1 MKKFFM
7 LLTVLTLFVSA
18 LAGCSGG
25 KGSTVK
31 ASKEG
36 EKVVVPF
43 INGVGGSLADRVD
56 QIVEEYNK
64 SQDKYVVKT
73 TKAGSYDES
82 YQKLQSGFAANNQEA
97 IALLGSDVM
106 QEYAKKQLIVPIDE
120 YVKNDT
126 NFKKEDY
133 GKGFMEQAT
142 IDEKLYGIPF
152 YGTTQILYYNKK
164 ALAENGFTKDDLKTW
179 EGVEKVAKTVAKRGE
194 NGNVTYAGWMPMWGT
209 SNLIDAVRSAGGN
222 VLSEDG
228 KKVLINDDTWVS
240 VWEKFR
246 TWLHEDKIMKIH
258 SGGTGWEYWDKT
270 VIDLVEGRTLGFTG
284 SSGDQGFVFKSLGK
298 GMTGE
303 ERLNTFEALP
313 QPVWGNNKPAPKL
326 ETYLF
331 TLTRNIDP
339 EVAKGAYDF
348 MKFATSTEKTAEWS
362 MATGYIPVRNNV
374 TDYGPYA
381 EFVKKQPQALI
392 PVEQANNNG
401 VGPFVDPTGGKI
413 NDALNVAKDK
423 VEIEGVPAKKA
434 LDEAAKVAQEELDKV
449 LKKKK

>member
-1 MKKFFM
+1 MRKLFM
-7 LLTVLTLFVSA
+7 LLTVLSLFVSA
-18 LAGCSGG
+18 LVGCSGG

-36 EKVVVPF
+36 EKIVVPF
-43 INGVGGSLADRVD
+43 INGIGGSLADRVD
-56 QIVEEYNK
+56 KIVEEYNK

-73 TKAGSYDES
+73 TKAGNYDES

-97 IALLGSDVM
+97 IALLGSDVI
-106 QEYAKKQLIVPIDE
+106 QEYAKKKLIVPIDE
-120 YVKNDT
+120 YVKSDNKL
-126 NFKKEDY
+126 KKEDY

-142 IDEKLYGIPF
+142 INEELYGIPF
-152 YGTTQILYYNKK
+152 YGTTQVFYYNKK
-164 ALAENGFTKDDLKTW
+164 VLAENGFTAEDLKTW
-179 EGVEKVAKTVAKRGE
+179 EGVEKVAKKVAKHDA
-194 NGNVTYAGWMPMWGT
+194 NGDVTYAGWMPMWGT

-228 KKVLINDDTWVS
+228 TKVLINDETWVT

-246 TWLHEDKIMKIH
+246 TWIHEDKIMNIH

-270 VIDLVEGRTLGFTG
+270 IIDLVEGRTLGFTG

-298 GMTGE
+298 GMNEE
-303 ERLNTFEALP
+303 ERLSTFGALP
-313 QPVWGNNKPAPKL
+313 QPAWGDHKPAPKL

-362 MATGYIPVRNNV
+362 METGYIPVRNNV
-374 TDYGPYA
+374 TEYGPYA
-381 EFVKKQPQALI
+381 EFVKKQPQALV
-392 PVEQANNNG
+392 PVEQANKYG
-401 VGPFVDPTGGKI
+401 VAPFTDPTGGKI

-423 VEIEGVPAKKA
+423 VEIEGVSAKKA

>member
-1 MKKFFM
+1 MKKLFM
-7 LLTVLTLFVSA
+7 LLTVVTLFIST
-18 LAGCSGG
+18 LSGCSGG

-36 EKVVVPF
+36 EKIVVPF
-43 INGVGGSLADRVD
+43 INGVGGSLADHVD
-56 QIVEEYNK
+56 KIVEEYNK

-73 TKAGSYDES
+73 TKAGNYDES

-97 IALLGSDVM
+97 IALLGSDVI
-106 QEYAKKQLIVPIDE
+106 QEYVKKQLIVPLDE
-120 YVKNDT
+120 SVKNDDD
-126 NFKKEDY
+126 FKKEDY

-142 IDEKLYGIPF
+142 IDGKLYGIPF
-152 YGTTQILYYNKK
+152 YGTTQIFYYNKE

-194 NGNVTYAGWMPMWGT
+194 NGNVSYAGWMPMWGT

-228 KKVLINDDTWVS
+228 KKVLINDDTWVT

-298 GMTGE
+298 GMTEE
-303 ERLNTFEALP
+303 ERLSTFDALP
-313 QPVWGNNKPAPKL
+313 QPAWGNHKPAPKL

-339 EVAKGAYDF
+339 EVAKGAYAF

-374 TDYGPYA
+374 TEYGPYA
-381 EFVKKQPQALI
+381 EFVKKQPQALV
-392 PVEQANNNG
+392 PLEQANNNG

-423 VEIEGVPAKKA
+423 VEIEGVSAKKA

>member
-1 MKKFFM
+1 MKKLFM
-7 LLTVLTLFVSA
+7 LLTILSLFVSA
-18 LAGCSGG
+18 LAGCAGG
-25 KGSTVK
+25 NGSTVK
-31 ASKEG
+31 ATKEG
-36 EKVVVPF
+36 EKIVVPF

-56 QIVEEYNK
+56 KIVEEYNK

-73 TKAGSYDES
+73 TKAGNYDES

-97 IALLGSDVM
+97 IALLGSDVI
-106 QEYAKKQLIVPIDE
+106 QEYVKKDLIVPIDE
-120 YVKNDT
+120 YIKND
-126 NFKKEDY
+126 NELKKEEY
-133 GKGFMEQAT
+133 GKGFMNQAT
-142 IDEKLYGIPF
+142 IDGKLYGIPF
-152 YGTTQILYYNKK
+152 YGTTQIFYYNKK
-164 ALAENGFTKDDLKTW
+164 VLAENGFTAEDLKTW
-179 EGVEKVAKTVAKRGE
+179 EGVEKVAKKVAKRDGNE
-194 NGNVTYAGWMPMWGT
+194 NVTYAGWMPMWGT
-209 SNLIDAVRSAGGN
+209 SNLIDSVQSAGGS

-228 KKVLINDDTWVS
+228 TKVLINDEKWVT

-246 TWLHEDKIMKIH
+246 TWIHEDKIMNIH

-270 VIDLVEGRTLGFTG
+270 IIDLVEGRTLGFTG

-298 GMTGE
+298 GMNEE
-303 ERLNTFEALP
+303 ERLNTFGTLP
-313 QPVWGNNKPAPKL
+313 QPAWGNNKPAPKL

-362 MATGYIPVRNNV
+362 MATGYIPVRDNV

-381 EFVKKQPQALI
+381 EFVKKQPQALV
-392 PVEQANNNG
+392 PLEQANQYG
-401 VGPFVDPTGGKI
+401 VAPFTDPTGGKI

-423 VEIEGVPAKKA
+423 VEIEGVSAKKA
-434 LDEAAKVAQEELDKV
+434 LDEAAKIAQEELDKV

>member
-1 MKKFFM
+1 M
-7 LLTVLTLFVSA
+7 
-18 LAGCSGG
+18 
-25 KGSTVK
+25 
-31 ASKEG
+31 
-36 EKVVVPF
+36 
-43 INGVGGSLADRVD
+43 
-56 QIVEEYNK
+56 
-64 SQDKYVVKT
+64 
-73 TKAGSYDES
+73 
-82 YQKLQSGFAANNQEA
+82 
-97 IALLGSDVM
+97 
-106 QEYAKKQLIVPIDE
+106 
-120 YVKNDT
+120 
-126 NFKKEDY
+126 
-133 GKGFMEQAT
+133 
-142 IDEKLYGIPF
+142 
-152 YGTTQILYYNKK
+152 
-164 ALAENGFTKDDLKTW
+164 AENGFTKEDLKTW

-194 NGNVTYAGWMPMWGT
+194 NGNVSYAGWMPMWGT

-228 KKVLINDDTWVS
+228 KKVLINDDTWVT
-240 VWEKFR
+240 VWEEFR

-298 GMTGE
+298 GMTEE
-303 ERLNTFEALP
+303 ERLNTFDALP
-313 QPVWGNNKPAPKL
+313 QPAWGNNKPAPKL

-374 TDYGPYA
+374 TEYGPYA
-381 EFVKKQPQALI
+381 EFVKKQPQALV
-392 PVEQANNNG
+392 PLEQANNNG

-434 LDEAAKVAQEELDKV
+434 LDEAS
-449 LKKKK
+449 LKLRKKS

>member
-1 MKKFFM
+1 MKKLFM
-7 LLTVLTLFVSA
+7 LLTVVTLFIST
-18 LAGCSGG
+18 LSGCSGG

-36 EKVVVPF
+36 EKIVVPF
-43 INGVGGSLADRVD
+43 INGVGGSLADHVD
-56 QIVEEYNK
+56 KIVEEYNK

-73 TKAGSYDES
+73 TKAGNYDES

-97 IALLGSDVM
+97 IALLGSDVI
-106 QEYAKKQLIVPIDE
+106 QEYVKKQLIVPLDE
-120 YVKNDT
+120 SVKNDDD
-126 NFKKEDY
+126 FKKEDY

-142 IDEKLYGIPF
+142 IDGKLYGIPF
-152 YGTTQILYYNKK
+152 YGTTQIFYYNKE

-194 NGNVTYAGWMPMWGT
+194 NGNVSYAGWMPMWGT

-228 KKVLINDDTWVS
+228 KKVLINDDTWVT

-298 GMTGE
+298 GMTEE
-303 ERLNTFEALP
+303 ERLSTFDALP
-313 QPVWGNNKPAPKL
+313 QPAWGNHKPAPKL

-331 TLTRNIDP
+331 TLTRNTDP
-339 EVAKGAYDF
+339 EVAKGAYAF

-374 TDYGPYA
+374 TEYGPYA
-381 EFVKKQPQALI
+381 EFVKKQPQALV
-392 PVEQANNNG
+392 PLEQANNNG

-423 VEIEGVPAKKA
+423 VEIEGVSAKKA

>member
-1 MKKFFM
+1 MKKLFM
-7 LLTVLTLFVSA
+7 LLTVVTLFIST
-18 LAGCSGG
+18 LSGCSGG

-36 EKVVVPF
+36 EKIVVPF
-43 INGVGGSLADRVD
+43 INGVGGSLADHVD
-56 QIVEEYNK
+56 KIVEEYNK

-73 TKAGSYDES
+73 TKAGNYDES

-97 IALLGSDVM
+97 IALLGSDVI
-106 QEYAKKQLIVPIDE
+106 QEYVKKQLIVPLDE
-120 YVKNDT
+120 SVKNDDD
-126 NFKKEDY
+126 FKKEDY

-142 IDEKLYGIPF
+142 IDGKLYGIPF
-152 YGTTQILYYNKK
+152 YGTTQIFYYNKE

-179 EGVEKVAKTVAKRGE
+179 EGVEKVAKTVVKRGE
-194 NGNVTYAGWMPMWGT
+194 NGNVSYAGWMPMWGT

-228 KKVLINDDTWVS
+228 KKVLINDDTWVT

-298 GMTGE
+298 GMTEE
-303 ERLNTFEALP
+303 ERLSTFDALP
-313 QPVWGNNKPAPKL
+313 QPAWGNHKPAPKL

-339 EVAKGAYDF
+339 EVAKGAYAF

-374 TDYGPYA
+374 TEYGPYA
-381 EFVKKQPQALI
+381 EFVKKQPQALV
-392 PVEQANNNG
+392 PLEQANNNG

-423 VEIEGVPAKKA
+423 VEIEGVSAKKA

>member
-1 MKKFFM
+1 MKKLFM
-7 LLTVLTLFVSA
+7 LLTVVTLFIST
-18 LAGCSGG
+18 LSGCSGG

-36 EKVVVPF
+36 EKIVVPF
-43 INGVGGSLADRVD
+43 INGVGGSLADHVD
-56 QIVEEYNK
+56 KIVEEYNK

-73 TKAGSYDES
+73 TKAGNYDES

-97 IALLGSDVM
+97 IALLGSDVI
-106 QEYAKKQLIVPIDE
+106 QEYVKKQLIVPLDE
-120 YVKNDT
+120 SVKNDDD
-126 NFKKEDY
+126 FKKEDY

-142 IDEKLYGIPF
+142 IDGKLYGIPF
-152 YGTTQILYYNKK
+152 YGTTQIFYYNKE

-194 NGNVTYAGWMPMWGT
+194 NGNVSYAGWMPMWGT

-228 KKVLINDDTWVS
+228 KKVLINDDTWVT

-246 TWLHEDKIMKIH
+246 TWIHEDKIMKIH

-298 GMTGE
+298 GMTEE
-303 ERLNTFEALP
+303 ERLSTFDALP
-313 QPVWGNNKPAPKL
+313 QPAWGNHKPAPKL

-339 EVAKGAYDF
+339 EVAKGAYAF

-374 TDYGPYA
+374 TEYGPYA
-381 EFVKKQPQALI
+381 EFVKKQPQALV
-392 PVEQANNNG
+392 PLEQANNNG

-423 VEIEGVPAKKA
+423 VEIEGVSAKKA

>member
-1 MKKFFM
+1 MRKLLM
-7 LLTVLTLFVSA
+7 LLTILSLFVGA

-25 KGSTVK
+25 KGNTVK
-31 ASKEG
+31 VSKEG
-36 EKVVVPF
+36 DKIVVPF
-43 INGVGGSLADRVD
+43 INGVGGSLADQVD
-56 QIVEEYNK
+56 KIVEEYNK

-73 TKAGSYDES
+73 TKAGNYDES

-97 IALLGSDVM
+97 IALLGSDVI
-106 QEYAKKQLIVPIDE
+106 QEYAKKKLIVPLDQ
-120 YVKNDT
+120 YVKDDKQFNKD
-126 NFKKEDY
+126 DY
-133 GKGFMEQAT
+133 GKGFMDQAI
-142 IDEKLYGIPF
+142 IDGKLYGIPF
-152 YGTTQILYYNKK
+152 YGTTQVFYYNKK
-164 ALAENGFTKDDLKTW
+164 VLAENGFTPDDLKTW
-179 EGVEKVAKTVAKRGE
+179 EGVEKVAQKVAKRDA

-228 KKVLINDDTWVS
+228 TKVLINDDTWVT

-246 TWLHEDKIMKIH
+246 KWIHEDKIMNIH

-270 VIDLVEGRTLGFTG
+270 IIDLVEGRTLGYTG

-298 GMTGE
+298 GMTE
-303 ERLNTFEALP
+303 QERLDTFGAVP
-313 QPVWGNNKPAPKL
+313 QPGWGDHKPAPKL
-326 ETYLF
+326 ESYLF
-331 TLTRNIDP
+331 TLTRNVDP

-374 TDYGPYA
+374 TDYAPYA
-381 EFVKKQPQALI
+381 EFVKKQPQALV
-392 PVEQANNNG
+392 PSEQANKYG
-401 VGPFVDPTGGKI
+401 VAPFVDPTGGKI

-423 VEIEGVPAKKA
+423 VEIEGIPAKQA

-449 LKKKK
+449 LKKQK

>member
-1 MKKFFM
+1 MKK
-7 LLTVLTLFVSA
+7 LLTLFMVVSLFVGV

-25 KGSTVK
+25 EGNAVEVT
-31 ASKEG
+31 KEG
-36 EKVVVPF
+36 EKIVVPF
-43 INGVGGSLADRVD
+43 INGVGGSLADRLD
-56 QIVEEYNK
+56 KIVMDFNQ

-73 TKAGSYDES
+73 TKAGNYDES

-97 IALLGSDVM
+97 IALLGSDVI
-106 QEYAKKQLIVPIDE
+106 QNYINKELIVPIDE
-120 YVKNDT
+120 FINNDKEVKID
-126 NFKKEDY
+126 DY
-133 GKGFMEQAT
+133 GKGFVSQAT
-142 IDEKLYGIPF
+142 VDEKLYGIPL

-164 ALAENGFTKDDLKTW
+164 VLEENGFTTDDLTTW
-179 EGVEKVAKTVAKRGE
+179 EGVEKVAEKVSKRDE
-194 NGNVTYAGWMPMWGT
+194 NGNVQYAGWMPIWGT
-209 SNLIDAVRSAGGN
+209 TNLIDSVRSAGGN

-228 KKVLINDDTWVS
+228 TKVLINDETWVK
-240 VWEKFR
+240 VWEKYR

-298 GMTGE
+298 GMTEE

-313 QPVWGNNKPAPKL
+313 QPAWGNNKPAPKL

-374 TDYGPYA
+374 TEYGPYA
-381 EFVKKQPQALI
+381 EFVKKQPQALV
-392 PVEQANNNG
+392 PLEQANNYG

>member
-1 MKKFFM
+1 MRKLFM
-7 LLTVLTLFVSA
+7 LLTIVSLFVSA

-36 EKVVVPF
+36 DKIVVPF
-43 INGVGGSLADRVD
+43 INGVGGSLADKVD
-56 QIVEEYNK
+56 KIVEEYNK

-73 TKAGSYDES
+73 TKAGNYDES

-97 IALLGSDVM
+97 IALLGSDVI
-106 QEYAKKQLIVPIDE
+106 QEYAKKKLIVPLDE
-120 YVKNDT
+120 YVKDDKQFN
-126 NFKKEDY
+126 KEDY
-133 GKGFMEQAT
+133 GKGFMNQAT
-142 IDEKLYGIPF
+142 IDGKLYGIPF
-152 YGTTQILYYNKK
+152 YGTTQVFYYNKK
-164 ALAENGFTKDDLKTW
+164 ALAENGFTADDLKTW
-179 EGVEKVAKTVAKRGE
+179 EGVEKVAKKAAKRDA
-194 NGNVTYAGWMPMWGT
+194 NGNATYAGWMPMWGT
-209 SNLIDAVRSAGGN
+209 TNLIDAVRSAGGN

-228 KKVLINDDTWVS
+228 KKVLINDDTWVT

-246 TWLHEDKIMKIH
+246 TWIHEDKIMNIH

-270 VIDLVEGRTLGFTG
+270 IIDLVEGRTLGFTG

-298 GMTGE
+298 GMTEE
-303 ERLNTFEALP
+303 ERLNTFGALP
-313 QPVWGNNKPAPKL
+313 QPAWGNHKPAPKL

-331 TLTRNIDP
+331 TLTRNVDP

-381 EFVKKQPQALI
+381 EFVKKQPQALV
-392 PVEQANNNG
+392 PLEQANQYG
-401 VGPFVDPTGGKI
+401 VAPFTDPTGGKI

-434 LDEAAKVAQEELDKV
+434 LDEAAKIAQEELDKV